1 MVDVSILHP
10 KLKNKFIYTVQMK
23 SYLVFS
29 LFTIVRFQNDMCLTA
44 SGGNGTCKFKRIC
57 STYIIKVF

>member
-1 MVDVSILHP
+1 
-10 KLKNKFIYTVQMK
+10 MK

-44 SGGNGTCKFKRIC
+44 SGGNGTCKFKRI
-57 STYIIKVF
+57 STYLHYIIQYLKVTK

>member
-1 MVDVSILHP
+1 
-10 KLKNKFIYTVQMK
+10 MK

-44 SGGNGTCKFKRIC
+44 SGGNGTCKFK
-57 STYIIKVF
+57 KE